1 MTQVQPRCPV
11 CGLSPTLCLCAVLP
25 RLELRT
31 RLVLVIHH
39 YELRRSSNTGLLAQR
54 ALVNSVVRVR
64 GAGRERLDL
73 TDLLSPDH
81 RSLLFFP
88 SADALELTRELVGR
102 DSRPIQLIVPDG
114 NWRQAGKLH
123 TRQAEL
129 RAIPRVK
136 IAAPTET
143 RYQLRAQVRPGR
155 MATLQA
161 VAAALRVIEGDA
173 VGDQLLRLYDARVAR
188 TLSARG
194 LPLDTLR

>member
-1 MTQVQPRCPV
+1 M
-11 CGLSPTLCLCAVLP
+11 CAVLP

-54 ALVNSVVRVR
+54 ALVNSLLRVR
-64 GAGRERLDL
+64 GAGRQRLDL
-73 TDLLSPDH
+73 SDLLTPDY

-88 SADALELTRELVGR
+88 SADAVELSDDFIRQ
-102 DSRPIQLIVPDG
+102 DPRPIQLIVPDG

-123 TRQAEL
+123 SRQAEL
-129 RAIPRVK
+129 RTVPRVK
-136 IAAPTET
+136 IGAPTEA

-173 VGDQLLRLYDARVAR
+173 VGDQLLRLYDGRVAR
-188 TLSARG
+188 TLTARG